1 VNVLKNLNRLIKY
14 FLYHF
19 LLDQMLLLV
28 FILLYNYSIYSS
40 SLDSEIVRPIAD
52 STISSLKT
60 YETRILS
67 TELDRLLDEVNK
79 FDLCYQIYLLII
91 FRLLTKKLKIIQY
104 QLIEF
109 YHHYHIRIIVYNIFL
124 HIAQQIILIKSIDN
138 V

>member
-79 FDLCYQIYLLII
+79 VDLCFQIYLLII

>member
-1 VNVLKNLNRLIKY
+1 MNVLKNLNRLIKY

-79 FDLCYQIYLLII
+79 VDLCFQIYLLII

>member
-1 VNVLKNLNRLIKY
+1 MNVLKNLNRLIKY

-40 SLDSEIVRPIAD
+40 FLDSEIVRPIAD

-79 FDLCYQIYLLII
+79 VDLCFQIYLLII

>member
-40 SLDSEIVRPIAD
+40 FLDSEIVRPIAD

-79 FDLCYQIYLLII
+79 VDLCFQIYLLII